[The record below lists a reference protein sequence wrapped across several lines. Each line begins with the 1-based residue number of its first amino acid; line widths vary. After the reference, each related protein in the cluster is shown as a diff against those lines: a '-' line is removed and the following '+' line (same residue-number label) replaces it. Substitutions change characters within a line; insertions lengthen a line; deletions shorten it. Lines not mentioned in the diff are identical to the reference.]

1 MATASELLQLH
12 FDTFVDDPERWKTLI
27 ADDLLWELP
36 FAPTLG
42 HPARLIGRDAVL
54 AHVGW
59 FVGAVEN
66 FRFFDLKIHP
76 GATPSE
82 ASAEVKA
89 EGLIKPTGR
98 IYQQDYVLFV
108 RVENDKLAFI
118 REYFDPVRA
127 AIALNAPIPALAG

>member
-1 MATASELLQLH
+1 MMTAAQLLHLH
-12 FDTFVDDPERWKTLI
+12 FESFVADHERWKSLI
-27 ADDLLWELP
+27 ADDLVWELP

-42 HPARLIGRDAVL
+42 HPARLSGRDDVL
-54 AHVGW
+54 RHVGW

-66 FRFFDLKIHP
+66 FRFYDLKIHE
-76 GATPSE
+76 GAAPSD

-108 RVENDKLAFI
+108 HAQNGKLTFI

-127 AIALNAPIPALAG
+127 AIALQESIPALNN